1 MSVQEL
7 DYLIMGLEKYYPKK
21 AFLIPHFESIRKQ
34 RLKEEAIKRSKVK
47 AAKKEENSTPAE
59 R

>member
-1 MSVQEL
+1 
-7 DYLIMGLEKYYPKK
+7 MGLEKYYPKK
-21 AFLIPHFESIRKQ
+21 AFVIPHFESIRKQ